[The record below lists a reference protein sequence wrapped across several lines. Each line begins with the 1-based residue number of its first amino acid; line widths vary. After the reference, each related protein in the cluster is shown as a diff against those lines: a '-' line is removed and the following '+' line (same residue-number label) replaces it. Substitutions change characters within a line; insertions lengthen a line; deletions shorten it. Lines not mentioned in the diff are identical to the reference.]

1 MQRAERWLEREVEG
15 AEEWVVEGAAHGL
28 ADTTCFELYGFPEA
42 APPLL
47 DSFADRQHVR
57 VSLQ

>member
-1 MQRAERWLEREVEG
+1 MQQAEQWLEREVEG

-28 ADTTCFELYGFPEA
+28 ADTACFELYGFPEA

-47 DSFADRQHVR
+47 DSFEARQNVR
-57 VSLQ
+57 IQ